1 MSRARTFADLATAS
15 EEGNL
20 ATANIVING
29 DMAIWQRGTTSIT
42 ASGPNYFCDRF
53 ATDHGQG
60 GATTSQLTLSGSDTP
75 YTLGFRYGLRMT
87 NTSNTTATN
96 GYRQLRYRAEAQ
108 DIANSGWN
116 YTDPNSFI
124 TLSFWVKSSLAGTYY
139 CTLEPDDQSDKYAYN
154 IGFTLLADTW
164 TKVTHAV
171 PGHSTLVFNNDN
183 GIGMSIHWRI
193 WLGTNYTTSGT
204 GTSSWYDTDS
214 SSTLSPDFLQNWANT
229 SSATF
234 DLTGFQMELGEVATP
249 FKHESYGDNLQ
260 RCQRYFYKYISNNDY
275 GPLGANGMQIN
286 TNSSS
291 GVMYQ
296 GQHPITMRAAP
307 TMAYGGSWNA
317 EVATG
322 NGSFSLAGS
331 VRSSDLFWQSQEA
344 IGDGGANGY
353 AAIVYASGDD
363 DAFLSGDAEL

>member
-1 MSRARTFADLATAS
+1 MSKAAELAALVGS
-15 EEGNL
+15 QSSL
-20 ATANIVING
+20 AKPNIVING
-29 DMAIWQRGTTSIT
+29 AMQAWQRGTTSIT
-42 ASGPNYFCDRF
+42 ASGPQYFCDRF
-53 ATDHGQG
+53 VTDHNGG

-87 NTSNTTATN
+87 NTTNTTATN
-96 GYRQLRYRAEAQ
+96 GYRQFRYRPEAQ

-116 YTDPNSFI
+116 YTDPNSSI
-124 TLSFWVKSSLAGTYY
+124 TLSFWVRSSLAGTYY

-154 IGFTLLADTW
+154 IGFTLLANTW

-214 SSTLSPDFLQNWANT
+214 SSTLSPDFSQNWANT

-249 FKHESYGDNLQ
+249 FKHESFADNLV
-260 RCQRYFYKYISNNDY
+260 RCQRYYYVHAEGSTDM
-275 GPLGANGMQIN
+275 LG
-286 TNSSS
+286 T
-291 GVMYQ
+291 GVAEAA
-296 GQHPITMRAAP
+296 AAP
-307 TMAYGGSWNA
+307 SWA
-317 EVATG
+317 AHFPTSMRQAPSLEVEEGTDYYQ
-322 NGSFSLAGS
+322 SFG
-331 VRSSDLFWQSQEA
+331 
-344 IGDGGANGY
+344 GGATDSFDGMLVDDTSPQSAY
-353 AAIVYASGDD
+353 LYTSAAKNAGGLTAGRGVIVVTNNASSKV
-363 DAFLSGDAEL
+363 AFSSEL

>member
-1 MSRARTFADLATAS
+1 MSKAAELAALIGS
-15 EEGNL
+15 QSSL
-20 ATANIVING
+20 SKSNIVING
-29 DMAIWQRGTTSIT
+29 AMQAWQRGTTSIT
-42 ASGPNYFCDRF
+42 ASGPQYFCDRF

-96 GYRQLRYRAEAQ
+96 GYRQYRYRLEAQ

-116 YTDPNSFI
+116 YTDPNSSI
-124 TLSFWVKSSLAGTYY
+124 TLSFWVRSSLAGTYY
-139 CTLEPDDQSDKYAYN
+139 CTLEPDDQSDNYAYN
-154 IGFTLLADTW
+154 IGFTLLANTW

-204 GTSSWYDTDS
+204 GTSSWYDTDNS
-214 SSTLSPDFLQNWANT
+214 GTLSPDFSQNWANT

-249 FKHESYGDNLQ
+249 FKHESFKDNLLK
-260 RCQRYFYKYISNNDY
+260 CQRYFQDTNRTYSSGYQSGTTAVY
-275 GPLGANGMQIN
+275 GTFANLVPMRAN
-286 TNSSS
+286 PTMTNSSS
-291 GVMYQ
+291 TISVSQAGGAHSNRTTTGLTATLYGNSGAGIEVIYTC
-296 GQHPITMRAAP
+296 GGGI
-307 TMAYGGSWNA
+307 GGSDNNPCQIF
-317 EVATG
+317 TIG
-322 NGSFSLAGS
+322 TLSF
-331 VRSSDLFWQSQEA
+331 
-344 IGDGGANGY
+344 
-353 AAIVYASGDD
+353 
-363 DAFLSGDAEL
+363 DAEL